1 MPTFAEVAGR
11 VIAFRRPT
19 WKSAKHAAQWESTL
33 SAYAYPV
40 VGSRPVGE
48 ITSSDVPR
56 VPRPRFGTPRPR
68 PPSAVLDWAV
78 AQDYRSDNPAG
89 AISAALPRLCR
100 AARHHAALHYSEV
113 AAAVRRVWDSGAM
126 PVTKLAFEFLV
137 LTATRSGDV

>member
-56 VPRPRFGTPRPR
+56 VLTPIWNSKAETAQRRPRLGRRPGLPLRQPRRRHLRSPAQAVPRR
-68 PPSAVLDWAV
+68 PP
-78 AQDYRSDNPAG
+78 
-89 AISAALPRLCR
+89 PRRPPLLR
-100 AARHHAALHYSEV
+100 GSP
-113 AAAVRRVWDSGAM
+113 AVRRVWDSGAM